1 MNYFEKSSV
10 LFKERIQRHGII
22 PVGAAAT
29 MNITRVEVTPKQG
42 EGLRDVRG
50 DVVRRQLLA
59 DHGIKVGDVRSI
71 VGFLIS
77 SSISSEEIAN
87 RADDLFADP
96 IIEFSCTNELFI
108 ANTGLF
114 NNSPDAV
121 ISVGFK
127 PGVTDNPGAAA
138 LDGFRTLFPNTD

>member
-1 MNYFEKSSV
+1 
-10 LFKERIQRHGII
+10 
-22 PVGAAAT
+22 

-42 EGLRDVRG
+42 DGLSDVRG

-59 DHGIKVGDVRSI
+59 DHELKVGDVRSI

-77 SSISSEEIAN
+77 SSISSDDISN

-96 IIEFSCTNELFI
+96 IIEFSCTDELFI
-108 ANTGLF
+108 RNEELF
-114 NNSPDAV
+114 SKTPDAV

-127 PGVTDNPGAAA
+127 AGVTDNPGAAA
-138 LDGFRTLFPNTD
+138 LDGFRINDEPFGIFAIFFLPSLNFALP

>member
-1 MNYFEKSSV
+1 
-10 LFKERIQRHGII
+10 
-22 PVGAAAT
+22 

-42 EGLRDVRG
+42 DGLSDVRG

-59 DHGIKVGDVRSI
+59 DHDVKVGNVRSI

-77 SSISSEEIAN
+77 SSISSDDISN

-108 ANTGLF
+108 RNEELF
-114 NNSPDAV
+114 S
-121 ISVGFK
+121 K
-127 PGVTDNPGAAA
+127 E
-138 LDGFRTLFPNTD
+138 LW